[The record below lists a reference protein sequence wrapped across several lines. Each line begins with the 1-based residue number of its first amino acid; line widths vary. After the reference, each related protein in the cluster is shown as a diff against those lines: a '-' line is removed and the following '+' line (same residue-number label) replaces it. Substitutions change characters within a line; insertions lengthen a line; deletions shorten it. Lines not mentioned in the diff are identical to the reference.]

1 MTRQMKDRVSIRD
14 LAKSAGVSRTTVS
27 LALRDSHKISLAV
40 RKRIQELAER
50 SNYRSHPIVSALMR
64 QIRVKRRV
72 RYEEVV
78 AFISSDLSQES
89 WKAWGW
95 NMEMWGGAAAEA
107 NRLGF
112 RLESFWAGPAAA
124 NSRQLANTLYHRGIR
139 GLIFAPMPW
148 PHPVFSMPWEKFVSV
163 ACTASTG
170 IKELP
175 VVRSNHSRGMIQLLR
190 KLGELGAKSI
200 GIVITEEDDLR
211 IERAWSTGVGSYC
224 LDDGRNTAHLLRLS
238 SYSQF
243 KEFASWFRRV
253 RPDVVV
259 LLRKEVLSF
268 LEKLG
273 LRPGTDIAW
282 ASLNVASAELE
293 STAGLYQDPAYLG
306 ARAVQF
312 ISNVICDQ
320 TFGLPEHAE
329 SVLVDG
335 RFVGGTSLAPLINGL
350 SRKPSPSRPLLA
362 D

>member
-1 MTRQMKDRVSIRD
+1 MKDRVSIRD
-14 LAKSAGVSRTTVS
+14 LAKTAGVSRTTVS
-27 LALRDSHKISLAV
+27 LALRDSHKISVAV

-72 RYEEVV
+72 KYEEVV
-78 AFISSDLSQES
+78 AFISSDPTPEG
-89 WKAWGW
+89 WKAWSW
-95 NMEMWGGAAAEA
+95 TLEVWEGAFAEA

-124 NSRQLANTLYHRGIR
+124 SSRQRANTLYHRGIR
-139 GLIFAPMPW
+139 GLVFAPMPW

-175 VVRSNHSRGMIQLLR
+175 VVRSNHNRGMIQLLR
-190 KLGELGAKSI
+190 NLGDRGAKSI

-211 IERAWSTGVGSYC
+211 IERAWSSGVGSFC
-224 LDDGRNTAHLLRLS
+224 LDEGRNTAHLLRLT

-243 KEFASWFRRV
+243 KEFASWFQRV

-282 ASLNVASAELE
+282 ACLNVAKVELG
-293 STAGLYQDPAYLG
+293 STAGFYQDPSYLG

-312 ISNVICDQ
+312 ISNAICDQ
-320 TFGLPEHAE
+320 SFGLPEHAE
-329 SVLVDG
+329 SVVVEG
-335 RFVGGTSLAPLINGL
+335 RIVGGTSLDPLGL
-350 SRKPSPSRPLLA
+350 SKKPARRGTRARRVL
-362 D
+362 

>member
-1 MTRQMKDRVSIRD
+1 MKGRVSIRD
-14 LAKSAGVSRTTVS
+14 LAKTAGVSRTTVS

-72 RYEEVV
+72 QYEEVI
-78 AFISSDLSQES
+78 AFISSDPTPEG

-95 NMEMWGGAAAEA
+95 TVEMWGGASAEA

-139 GLIFAPMPW
+139 GLVFAPMPW

-175 VVRSNHSRGMIQLLR
+175 VVRSNHNRGMIQLLN

-211 IERAWSTGVGSYC
+211 IERAWSSGVGSFC
-224 LDDGRNTAHLLRLS
+224 LDKARNAAHLLRLQN
-238 SYSQF
+238 YGQF
-243 KEFASWFRRV
+243 KEFASWYQRV

-259 LLRKEVLSF
+259 TLREEVCSF
-268 LEKLG
+268 LKKLD
-273 LRPGTDIAW
+273 LRPGVDVAW
-282 ASLNVASAELE
+282 ASLNVGRAALGT
-293 STAGLYQDPAYLG
+293 TAGFYQDPAYLG

-312 ISNVICDQ
+312 ISNAICDQ

-329 SVLVDG
+329 SVVVDG
-335 RFVGGTSLAPLINGL
+335 RFVGGASLDPLGL
-350 SRKPSPSRPLLA
+350 SRKPSRRGTRARRVS
-362 D
+362 